1 MGPDGKTRNQSSPGA
16 TIINLTET
24 IQTYS
29 SLLLRIKLIEK
40 IGIKN
45 TLKSLCQV
53 RDASLT
59 QRHDLAQIK
68 KYEVFAKKH
77 QITP

>member
-1 MGPDGKTRNQSSPGA
+1 MGPDGKTRNQSAPGA
-16 TIINLTET
+16 PIIINLTET

-45 TLKSLCQV
+45 TLKSL
-53 RDASLT
+53 
-59 QRHDLAQIK
+59 
-68 KYEVFAKKH
+68 
-77 QITP
+77 